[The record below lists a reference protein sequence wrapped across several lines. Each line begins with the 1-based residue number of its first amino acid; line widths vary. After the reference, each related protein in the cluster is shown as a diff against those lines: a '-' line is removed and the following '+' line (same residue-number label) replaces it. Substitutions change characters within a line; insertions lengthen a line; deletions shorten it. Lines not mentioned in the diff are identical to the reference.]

1 MANPNPSPPYGYH
14 VQTNA
19 ITFHPMSLL
28 PLLALLVLPLQP
40 PVPAKPDVAFMQGMI
55 AHHAQALTMSAL
67 VPARTQRPE
76 LQALAERIVVS
87 QQDEIAIMQ
96 SWLRERKQAV
106 PQASDAAHAGH
117 HAPSHSAHDMPD
129 MPGMLSAAQMD
140 SLAAATGAP
149 FERLFLRYM
158 IQHHDGALRMVAE
171 LLATKSGARDPQ
183 VFQFASDVD
192 TDQRAEI
199 RRMRALLDR
208 LRSDT
213 P

>member
-1 MANPNPSPPYGYH
+1 MANPNPSPQYGYH
-14 VQTNA
+14 VQSNA

-28 PLLALLVLPLQP
+28 PFLALLVLPLQP

-76 LQALAERIVVS
+76 LLALAERIVVS

-96 SWLRERKQAV
+96 SWLRERKQTV
-106 PQASDAAHAGH
+106 PDVADASHAAHTT
-117 HAPSHSAHDMPD
+117 HASHD
-129 MPGMLSAAQMD
+129 MPGMLLPAQMD
-140 SLAAATGAP
+140 SLSAASGAQ

-158 IQHHDGALRMVAE
+158 IQHHDGALQMVAS
-171 LLATKSGARDPQ
+171 LLAAQGGARDPQ

-199 RRMRALLDR
+199 RRMRVLLER
-208 LRSDT
+208 LPSNT

>member
-1 MANPNPSPPYGYH
+1 
-14 VQTNA
+14 
-19 ITFHPMSLL
+19 MSLL
-28 PLLALLVLPLQP
+28 RFLALLVLPLQP
-40 PVPAKPDVAFMQGMI
+40 PAPAKPDVAFMQGMI

-67 VPARTQRPE
+67 VPARSERPE
-76 LQALAERIVVS
+76 LLALAERIVVS

-106 PQASDAAHAGH
+106 PQVSDAAHAGH
-117 HAPSHSAHDMPD
+117 HAPGHSAQD

-140 SLAAATGAP
+140 SLTATTGAP

-171 LLATKSGARDPQ
+171 LLATGNGARDPQ

-208 LRSDT
+208 LPSGT

>member
-1 MANPNPSPPYGYH
+1 MP
-14 VQTNA
+14 
-19 ITFHPMSLL
+19 LL
-28 PLLALLVLPLQP
+28 TTLALLVLPLQP
-40 PVPAKPDVAFMQGMI
+40 PPPAKPDVAFMQGMI

-76 LQALAERIVVS
+76 LLALAERIVVS

-96 SWLRERKQAV
+96 SWLRERKQTV
-106 PQASDAAHAGH
+106 PEVSDAAHAGH
-117 HAPSHSAHDMPD
+117 HAPAHSTHD
-129 MPGMLSAAQMD
+129 MPGMLTSTQMD
-140 SLAAATGAP
+140 SLSAATGVQ

-158 IQHHDGALRMVAE
+158 IQHHDGALQMVAS
-171 LLATKSGARDPQ
+171 LLSAPGGARDPQ

-208 LRSDT
+208 LPSST